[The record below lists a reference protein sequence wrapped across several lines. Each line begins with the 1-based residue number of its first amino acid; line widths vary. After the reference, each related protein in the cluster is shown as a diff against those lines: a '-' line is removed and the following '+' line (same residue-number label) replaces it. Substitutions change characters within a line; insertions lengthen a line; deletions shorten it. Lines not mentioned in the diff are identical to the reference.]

1 MAVSKPGV
9 GKGGVGRYDSLA
21 FRRSLSLMDKKQK
34 SQPKSQ
40 PQRVKHLPQRTCVAC
55 REVAGK
61 RGLVRI
67 VRTADGV
74 VVDPSGKM
82 AGRGAYV
89 HPSRD
94 CWVQVTEGRR
104 LDQALRTRLSSE
116 DRQRIADFMATLPET
131 GIETRAETEA
141 TASVDGQV

>member
-1 MAVSKPGV
+1 
-9 GKGGVGRYDSLA
+9 
-21 FRRSLSLMDKKQK
+21 MDKKQ
-34 SQPKSQ
+34 QPQ
-40 PQRVKHLPQRTCVAC
+40 PQRVKHLPLRTCVAC

-74 VVDPSGKM
+74 MVDPSGKM

-89 HPSRD
+89 HPSRN

-104 LDQALRTRLSSE
+104 LDQALRTRLNPE
-116 DRQRIADFMATLPET
+116 DRQRIADFMTALPEN
-131 GIETRAETEA
+131 GAETGKETGTETETESGA
-141 TASVDGQV
+141 TASADGQL

>member
-1 MAVSKPGV
+1 
-9 GKGGVGRYDSLA
+9 
-21 FRRSLSLMDKKQK
+21 MDKKQRSQPK

-40 PQRVKHLPQRTCVAC
+40 PQRVRHLPQRTCVAC

-74 VVDPSGKM
+74 MVDPSGKM

-89 HPSRD
+89 HPARA

-104 LDQALRTRLSSE
+104 LDQALRTRLRPE

-131 GIETRAETEA
+131 EPEIGPETGPETGTESGTETGA
-141 TASVDGQV
+141 TVSADGQP

>member
-1 MAVSKPGV
+1 
-9 GKGGVGRYDSLA
+9 
-21 FRRSLSLMDKKQK
+21 MDKKQ
-34 SQPKSQ
+34 Q

-74 VVDPSGKM
+74 MVDPSGKM

-89 HPSRD
+89 HPSRN

-104 LDQALRTRLSSE
+104 LDQALRTRLNPE
-116 DRQRIADFMATLPET
+116 DRQRIADFMTALPEN
-131 GIETRAETEA
+131 GAETGKETGTETETESGA
-141 TASVDGQV
+141 TASADGQL

>member
-1 MAVSKPGV
+1 
-9 GKGGVGRYDSLA
+9 
-21 FRRSLSLMDKKQK
+21 MDKKQK
-34 SQPKSQ
+34 SQSQPKSQ

-74 VVDPSGKM
+74 MVDPSGKM

-89 HPSRD
+89 HPSRS

-104 LDQALRTRLSSE
+104 LDQALRTRLSPE

-131 GIETRAETEA
+131 ETGTETGA
-141 TASVDGQV
+141 TASADGQQ